1 MLLTVIQK
9 YDMPMLTLHFYLP
22 KYIVAMQSSQE
33 ETQRG
38 ASELL
43 AIAAHT
49 EGERAAMRAERDELE
64 AARLRQVAAAEAQ
77 QRHLQEQAD
86 ELRAV
91 LEVRCSEC

>member
-1 MLLTVIQK
+1 MSAMYADNHILKIIPLPNISLLS
-9 YDMPMLTLHFYLP
+9 L
-22 KYIVAMQSSQE
+22 QE

-49 EGERAAMRAERDELE
+49 DGERAALRAERDELE
-64 AARLRQVAAAEAQ
+64 AARLRQVAAGEAQ

-91 LEVRCSEC
+91 LEVRCSYVENVQ